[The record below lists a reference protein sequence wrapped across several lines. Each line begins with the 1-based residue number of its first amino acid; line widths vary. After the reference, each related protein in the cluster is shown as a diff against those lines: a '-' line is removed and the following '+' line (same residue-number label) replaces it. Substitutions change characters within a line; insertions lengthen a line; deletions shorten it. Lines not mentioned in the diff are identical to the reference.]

1 MIMKLLLIAFVAA
14 IVFWGV
20 GRFLPR
26 ARAFFKTRLLPL
38 ILSPMALPI
47 LKRAFWL
54 LLLRIIVQEEG
65 NHRPRI
71 RNQFCRIQAFVKM
84 IGHVVH
90 LTVMS

>member
-20 GRFLPR
+20 GRFLPK

-38 ILSPMALPI
+38 ILSPIALPI

-54 LLLRIIVQEEG
+54 LLRLILR
-65 NHRPRI
+65 R
-71 RNQFCRIQAFVKM
+71 
-84 IGHVVH
+84 
-90 LTVMS
+90 

>member
-38 ILSPMALPI
+38 ILSPHRTADPETC
-47 LKRAFWL
+47 L
-54 LLLRIIVQEEG
+54 LAAVT
-65 NHRPRI
+65 
-71 RNQFCRIQAFVKM
+71 ADYAA
-84 IGHVVH
+84 
-90 LTVMS
+90 